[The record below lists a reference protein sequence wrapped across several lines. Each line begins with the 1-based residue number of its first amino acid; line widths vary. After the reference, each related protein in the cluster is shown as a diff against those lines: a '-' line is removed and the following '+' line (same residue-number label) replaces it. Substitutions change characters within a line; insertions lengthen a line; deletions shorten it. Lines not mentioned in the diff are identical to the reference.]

1 DSGRVAIIRVENTN
15 HRVTV
20 PLSERSAG
28 FVWFFSFLS
37 QFKQLKKHAGDS
49 IILLDEPGL
58 TLHGKAQADLLR
70 YLVERIL
77 PDHQVIYTTHS
88 PFMVPAH
95 RLADV
100 RVVEDV
106 VDYTNPRRPV
116 VKGTK
121 VSKE

>member
-1 DSGRVAIIRVENTN
+1 M
-15 HRVTV
+15 

-37 QFKQLKKHAGDS
+37 QFKQMRKRNPGA

-70 YLVERIL
+70 YIIERLL
-77 PDHQVIYTTHS
+77 PDHQVIYSTHS
-88 PFMVPAH
+88 PFMVPAD

-106 VDYTNPRRPV
+106 VTYDQRRRPT
-116 VKGTK
+116 VKGTQL
-121 VSKE
+121 SLIHI